1 MAVPVLHIAFF
12 IARLVSK
19 KARLRHTG
27 VQKTWHILAELPRPL
42 ANAKRF
48 WFHAASMG
56 EFEQVKPI
64 IELIKSHAPDS
75 QIIVSFFSPSGYE
88 HQKNYPLADAV
99 VYLPLDS
106 KCAARCFIDAVQP
119 SCAVFARYD
128 LWYNI
133 LMALKDRSIP
143 SVLVCATLNENNPLL
158 RFGAGREY
166 LRRVY
171 NSLATIY
178 TAGASETAKFG
189 HLDITASVATS
200 ADTRFDRI
208 AEQVT
213 LAQAEGT
220 QAFGLSEDFFRED
233 DVVLVLG
240 SSWKPDE
247 DCILEAMKHLEHPL
261 QERLRLIIAPHE
273 PTEETVI
280 RLREILP
287 QSEYLSVL
295 EERLGS
301 AVAVQQS
308 PPQQTNPQH
317 IIVDSIGKLLRL
329 YALAD
334 AAYIGGG
341 FGAGVHSVTE
351 PAGYGIPLASGANIG
366 RARDAIALHDKG
378 ALTVFRSVEDAYEWL
393 SMILQSPN
401 ICKQQGSIAHEYIHS
416 GLGWSEYIAKT
427 VILVTKDSSTYFDVA

>member
-12 IARLVSK
+12 IARLVSNK
-19 KARLRHTG
+19 VRLRHEG
-27 VQKTWHILAELPRPL
+27 VQKTWYILAKLPTL
-42 ANAKRF
+42 MANEKRF

-64 IELIKSHAPDS
+64 IERIKSHAPAS
-75 QIIVSFFSPSGYE
+75 QIVVSFFSPSGYE

-106 KCAARCFIDAVQP
+106 KPAARRFIAAVQP

-128 LWYNI
+128 LWYNM

-143 SVLVCATLNENNPLL
+143 SVLVCATLNEHNLLL
-158 RFGAGREY
+158 RFAAGREY

-171 NSLATIY
+171 SSLTTIY
-178 TAGASETAKFG
+178 TAGASETGKFK
-189 HLDITASVATS
+189 HLGTTASVVSS

-208 AEQVT
+208 TAQVT
-213 LAQAEGT
+213 LAQSEGT
-220 QAFGLSEDFFRED
+220 QAFGLSKDFFRKED
-233 DVVLVLG
+233 VILVLG

-247 DCILEAMKHLEHPL
+247 DCIVEAMKLLEQPL
-261 QERLRLIIAPHE
+261 QARLRLIVVPHE
-273 PTEETVI
+273 PTAQTVI
-280 RLREILP
+280 RIRETLP
-287 QSEYLSVL
+287 SSEYLSVL
-295 EERLGS
+295 QERIGS
-301 AVAVQQS
+301 AVAVQQ
-308 PPQQTNPQH
+308 TTPQH

-366 RARDAIALHDKG
+366 RARDAIALHEEG
-378 ALTVFRSVEDAYEWL
+378 ALTVIRSVDDAHAWL
-393 SMILQSPN
+393 ATMLQFPT
-401 ICKQQGSIAHEYIHS
+401 IRKEQGFIAHKYIHS
-416 GLGWSEYIAKT
+416 GLGWSERIAKA
-427 VILVTKDSSTYFDVA
+427 ILNPAIKESST

>member
-1 MAVPVLHIAFF
+1 MVVPVLHIAFF

-42 ANAKRF
+42 ANKKRF

-64 IELIKSHAPDS
+64 IERIKSHAPDS

-106 KCAARCFIDAVQP
+106 KRAAKRFIGAVQP

-133 LMALKDRSIP
+133 LIALKDRSIP

-178 TAGASETAKFG
+178 TAGASETAKFE
-189 HLDITASVATS
+189 HLDITASVVTS

-208 AEQVT
+208 AAQVT
-213 LAQAEGT
+213 LAQNEGT
-220 QAFGLSEDFFRED
+220 QAFGLSGDFFREE

-247 DCILEAMKHLEHPL
+247 DCILEAMKCLEQPL
-261 QERLRLIIAPHE
+261 RERLRLIIAPHE
-273 PTEETVI
+273 PTEETLT
-280 RLREILP
+280 RLQEILP
-287 QSEYLSVL
+287 DSEYLSVL
-295 EERLGS
+295 QARIGS
-301 AVAVQQS
+301 AVTVQ
-308 PPQQTNPQH
+308 PKPLQH

-351 PAGYGIPLASGANIG
+351 PAGYGIPLASGENIG
-366 RARDAIALHDKG
+366 RARDAIALHEQG
-378 ALTVFRSVEDAYEWL
+378 ALTIIHSVDDAQAWL
-393 SMILQSPN
+393 STMLQFPV
-401 ICKQQGSIAHEYIHS
+401 IRKEQGSIAHEYIHS
-416 GLGWSEYIAKT
+416 GLGWSEHIAKAILSGNKRT
-427 VILVTKDSSTYFDVA
+427 FHVI